1 MGSGGGGEGG
11 SLKMKMN
18 DDEHLDQS
26 LGLGFFLGQAMRDER
41 PQHIPLP
48 LRVWL
53 EALVHHLF
61 G

>member
-1 MGSGGGGEGG
+1 
-11 SLKMKMN
+11 MKMN